1 MSVHLSGGGSTRRV
15 VVSCDVAG
23 CSVQVEPP
31 PAERWR
37 SNADALTWARSRAQG
52 WTHDPGRGTDYCPRH
67 AEFSTP
73 PDPGATPPRPTA
85 GVKDSSGDP
94 LDRDAFAGGLRA
106 RLTAP
111 EPDAGGVMLTSG
123 QAEVAARLLH
133 ELASVYRGEEL
144 GTLAEDVAALLE
156 DGRYK

>member
-1 MSVHLSGGGSTRRV
+1 MSIHLSGGGATRRV
-15 VVSCDVAG
+15 VLSCDVAG
-23 CSVQVEPP
+23 CSVQAEPP
-31 PAERWR
+31 AAERWR
-37 SNADALTWARSRAQG
+37 SNADALTWARSRAPG

-73 PDPGATPPRPTA
+73 PESGATQPRPTA

-94 LDRDAFAGGLRA
+94 LDRDAFASGLRS

-111 EPDAGGVMLTSG
+111 DEGGVRLTSG

-133 ELASVYRGEEL
+133 ELASVYNGEEL
-144 GTLAEDVAALLE
+144 GTLAEDVAALLA
-156 DGRYK
+156 DGRTGD